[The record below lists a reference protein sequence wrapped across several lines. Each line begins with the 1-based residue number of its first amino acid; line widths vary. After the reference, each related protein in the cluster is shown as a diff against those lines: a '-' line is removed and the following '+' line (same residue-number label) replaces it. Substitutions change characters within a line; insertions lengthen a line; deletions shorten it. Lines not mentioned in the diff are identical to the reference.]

1 MPKIPDPVSPGL
13 KVTIGGPLVIRRGQ
27 IMLKKKNILKVHGGF
42 VKELAKEF
50 GSKNI
55 LESRLRLEENG
66 IRNQYSTCD
75 LPTQNY
81 VPQNRPIEYK
91 NNIKPEFKPKVKP
104 LQTSN
109 FCNVATTSSQNDSLF
124 NDDNDDLFAN
134 ISMPENPLDD
144 DCDDLFLQVE
154 MPTKKKRM

>member
-1 MPKIPDPVSPGL
+1 MF
-13 KVTIGGPLVIRRGQ
+13 
-27 IMLKKKNILKVHGGF
+27 KKRNILKVHGG
-42 VKELAKEF
+42 VVEELTSDF

-55 LESRLRLEENG
+55 LESRLRPDANG
-66 IRNQYSTCD
+66 ILNQYSTCD

-81 VPQNRPIEYK
+81 VPRNRPIEYK
-91 NNIKPEFKPKVKP
+91 NNVKPEFKPKVRP

-109 FCNVATTSSQNDSLF
+109 VANLATSSSQNDSLF

-134 ISMPENPLDD
+134 ISIPENPLDD
-144 DCDDLFLQVE
+144 DCDDLFLQIE